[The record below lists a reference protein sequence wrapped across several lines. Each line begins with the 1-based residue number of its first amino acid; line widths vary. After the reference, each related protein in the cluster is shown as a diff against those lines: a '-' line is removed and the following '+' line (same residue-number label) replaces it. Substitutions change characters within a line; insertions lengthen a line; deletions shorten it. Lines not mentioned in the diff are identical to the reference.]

1 MGQFTLMAIAVVAA
15 VIGGAIAAKLSGIEI
30 WKGALIGACA
40 SVAGAIAF
48 LVPGIDR
55 GLSIPIAGLIGAGI
69 SGAGFGLTP
78 TRTAYITIGAA
89 LLPLIGFVLMEMGA

>member
-15 VIGGAIAAKLSGIEI
+15 VIGGAIAAKLAGIEI

-40 SVAGAIAF
+40 SVAGVIAF
-48 LVPGIDR
+48 FVPGIDR
-55 GLSIPIAGLIGAGI
+55 SLSIPIAGLVGAGI
-69 SGAGFGLTP
+69 SGAAVGLTP
-78 TRTAYITIGAA
+78 TRTAHLAIGAA